1 MLPVVPERMA
11 KSGHHIMSVI
21 IDIQELDL
29 FVSWQ
34 VPYTLWEIQTKR
46 KLVLMEQTNKDYT
59 MLPETRNMKS
69 TQGGNAEERETPTNQ
84 PKKLTHLFLS
94 Q

>member
-1 MLPVVPERMA
+1 
-11 KSGHHIMSVI
+11 MSVI
-21 IDIQELDL
+21 INIQELDL

-59 MLPETRNMKS
+59 MLPETRNMKP
-69 TQGGNAEERETPTNQ
+69 TQGGNAQGRETSTHQ